1 MWETVWQSGNYFW
14 HSEDLRTS
22 LECVC
27 EQVSV
32 GLCLCAHTYMWVQI
46 ADAYIH
52 TQSVS
57 EIQPSISRSWY
68 CLVFANLSQRST
80 FYVIFFSLWHKTALS
95 LVNIYHILYVSPE
108 PVLKAS
114 PWRQNR
120 GSRKQWLFSS
130 LSLSF
135 SAEYGAHNYCL
146 QCTSCHALDRYKGLW
161 EALAYH

>member
-1 MWETVWQSGNYFW
+1 MLARSVMDFLAIIISVLSNVRNSLTVRQSNYFW

-80 FYVIFFSLWHKTALS
+80 FYVIFF
-95 LVNIYHILYVSPE
+95 
-108 PVLKAS
+108 
-114 PWRQNR
+114 
-120 GSRKQWLFSS
+120 
-130 LSLSF
+130 
-135 SAEYGAHNYCL
+135 
-146 QCTSCHALDRYKGLW
+146 
-161 EALAYH
+161 